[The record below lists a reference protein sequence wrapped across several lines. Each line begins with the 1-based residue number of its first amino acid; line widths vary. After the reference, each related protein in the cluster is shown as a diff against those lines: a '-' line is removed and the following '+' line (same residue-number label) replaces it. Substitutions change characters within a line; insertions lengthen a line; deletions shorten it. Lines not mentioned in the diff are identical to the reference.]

1 MQSIFFI
8 KHFEYVT
15 KKEYG
20 PVKEELISLIRMVQ
34 EDVKEDIVTQKLLT
48 TDGKEKLAR
57 YERLLKGGVI
67 SEEEYEQKVE
77 EIMK

>member
-1 MQSIFFI
+1 L
-8 KHFEYVT
+8 
-15 KKEYG
+15 G
-20 PVKEELISLIRMVQ
+20 
-34 EDVKEDIVTQKLLT
+34 IVTQKLLT
-48 TDGKEKLAR
+48 TDEKEKLAR